1 MMVLLPSVV
10 GYGMALATF
19 GFAGVPIVAMAMSSA
34 TIILAMGI
42 NYSVHLV
49 NARLHSDNIE
59 DAIREIVNPMIT
71 GNVTT
76 VAAFALLIM
85 SDSLLLQQFGIL
97 ASISLAAGV
106 LTALMVLPQWLV
118 HTNTTKAEVSIPWFG
133 RLANYEFHK
142 NKWIIGL
149 VIIGSIAMFFPASGA
164 IPGRSYRLELY
175 TPEDRAGYNILE
187 NDLGFNLSRTNIR
200 VNAPVPD
207 SALALYNE
215 ARRDLLQIDST
226 ALIPDLSAIQPTAT
240 EQYNN
245 QAGWSELW
253 ADSLLSEKKFLRHP
267 YMAGRMSSAFW
278 TGSKHLTPL
287 PFLSD

>member
-1 MMVLLPSVV
+1 MMVLVPSVV
-10 GYGMALATF
+10 GYGIALATF

-106 LTALMVLPQWLV
+106 LTALLVLPQWLV
-118 HTNTTKAEVSIPWFG
+118 QTKTTKA
-133 RLANYEFHK
+133 
-142 NKWIIGL
+142 
-149 VIIGSIAMFFPASGA
+149 
-164 IPGRSYRLELY
+164 
-175 TPEDRAGYNILE
+175 
-187 NDLGFNLSRTNIR
+187 
-200 VNAPVPD
+200 
-207 SALALYNE
+207 
-215 ARRDLLQIDST
+215 
-226 ALIPDLSAIQPTAT
+226 
-240 EQYNN
+240 
-245 QAGWSELW
+245 
-253 ADSLLSEKKFLRHP
+253 
-267 YMAGRMSSAFW
+267 
-278 TGSKHLTPL
+278 
-287 PFLSD
+287 